1 MTVIRETNLPNLVH
15 RGKVRDTYDLGG
27 GLLLMVATD
36 RISAFD
42 VVLPNAV
49 PDKGAVLCQMSA
61 FWFRKTAQLVPHHL
75 VALGTE
81 RQDPSTGL
89 ILSRLS
95 MRRSSG
101 QDLKLPPE
109 LARRAMVVRR
119 AKRVNVECIVRGY
132 IAGSAWAEYRKS
144 GTVSGQAMPEGLR
157 EGDRFPEPLF
167 TPTTKAEAGH
177 DLPMTEREVED
188 MAGTET
194 ARALKEKAIA
204 VYEHARR
211 YAEGRG
217 IVIADTKMEFG
228 FIEGQLSLIDELLT
242 PDSSRFWDAKGYA
255 PGKSQPNFDKQFV
268 RDWLNSQAWD
278 HNPPAPA
285 LPGDVVE
292 KTRERYIEAYR
303 RLTGQPLL

>member
-1 MTVIRETNLPNLVH
+1 VTAIRETNLPNLVH

-61 FWFRKTAQLVPHHL
+61 FWFRQTAQLVPNHL
-75 VALGTE
+75 VALGTA
-81 RQDPSTGL
+81 RP
-89 ILSRLS
+89 
-95 MRRSSG
+95 
-101 QDLKLPPE
+101 DLKLPPE

-119 AKRVNVECIVRGY
+119 AKRVDVECVVRGY

-144 GTVSGQAMPEGLR
+144 GTVSGQAMPKGLR
-157 EGDRFPEPLF
+157 EGDRFPGPLF
-167 TPTTKAEAGH
+167 TPTTKAETGH

-188 MAGTET
+188 MAGAET
-194 ARALKEKAIA
+194 ARALREKAIA

-228 FIEGQLSLIDELLT
+228 FIEGRLSLIDELLT

-255 PGKSQPNFDKQFV
+255 PGRSQPNFDKQFV
-268 RDWLNSQAWD
+268 RDWLNTQAWD
-278 HNPPAPA
+278 HNPPAPD
-285 LPGDVVE
+285 LPDDVVE

-303 RLTGQPLL
+303 RLTSQPLI